1 MWMYK
6 EKFRCLIVKKN
17 ANTIGFFSSIGWLP
31 KNQNMQMVTYIQK
44 VKMLVFEKRD
54 MQLPF

>member
-1 MWMYK
+1 MYK
-6 EKFRCLIVKKN
+6 EKFRFLIVKKN